1 MNVPGPVKKTVQKTP
16 ANKPPVPFEARVRAA
31 NEAGP
36 RTTNVMTG
44 TWVPHSMEP
53 ARASANNHLSIKS
66 LKP

>member
-1 MNVPGPVKKTVQKTP
+1 MNNPGQVKKTEGTLSKKP
-16 ANKPPVPFEARVRAA
+16 AAPFEPRVRGKK
-31 NEAGP
+31 EAGP
-36 RTTNVMTG
+36 RLINVMTG